1 MGENLVAG
9 ILKNIETLATVN
21 ANQNISIL
29 TGINKTNTLL
39 SDQIGKELTKQSKLL
54 SEISTTLTRTF
65 FENLRGNDL
74 AKKSLETEISSGG
87 KSPLFGDSINKELAK
102 QTSLLESMVS
112 ILLQGL
118 KGKPKK
124 EKKSKGFGGK
134 SVLAV
139 FAGMAKMLKK
149 GAAAKL
155 SGLAKALQGLT
166 KSIKGFVKA
175 INKIKTKKLNAFLKI
190 LDIGK
195 KILLFAFFFALAGP
209 LLAIGLLITLPLLIL
224 IFLFFDL
231 ISRSDKGIR
240 SGIRTLMFMAISI
253 GILALVIAFTLA
265 YMGGGM
271 EMLKAFGII
280 ALSIVILGLGLF
292 LVGKIKGDII
302 MGALAML
309 VASIAVL
316 VLSFAVSVFTM
327 TDIGIEDVG
336 LLGLTIV
343 GLAVAMAI
351 AGAGPN
357 PGFIA
362 LGGAAMIV
370 AGVSVLIIA
379 AAMAVWSKANVKLE
393 DVGVLGAAILMIG
406 VEYAAAGF
414 GALFIG
420 LGAAVMLP
428 VSISVSLIASALK
441 DFSDAEWSADKNKL
455 FGDTIENLITSFK
468 KVFKDLKFKE
478 MRKIKKGARLLG
490 QIGNSLTNLAEGL
503 GDFAAGKAPI
513 YEGTEIVGYKM
524 FDKDLGEQVGNTIKA
539 LVKPLIDKDAI
550 LATLGAGAEF
560 WWRGDPVAKGIELLG
575 NLGNS
580 LGSFAAGIGAFAK
593 LKIVKMEMDPVTGAI
608 TTKDTGEKINPQQI
622 GLSIKALVTPL
633 VGDDSVLADLGA
645 GASFWRQ
652 SNIGKG
658 IGLLGELGNALADF
672 ASGIQ
677 AWADFKIP
685 IFGEGKNATKVVR
698 YEKLNPTFAQDIGAN
713 LDLMIKA
720 LTGPI
725 TDLGKSGGDWW
736 RSSDYEDGIKMLGG
750 LGGPLESLAKAAET
764 FGKANFS
771 KDKID
776 ANLSATVGTLIKHIG
791 DKQMDE
797 VSNHSIYMAEEVIG
811 LFANYATS
819 ISKLNTIKNPKDF
832 SKLFID
838 IKESVNG
845 LEFSKLSKLVS
856 LSNNMANFAEAID
869 RGGGRFLQAIEKLVI
884 AIGEGSGGSSEGGA
898 GSNTAPVVSE
908 GGTPVDLAP
917 LLEELEEITTVLRGG
932 IDVTATNGSFFK

>member
-9 ILKNIETLATVN
+9 ILKNIETLANVN
-21 ANQNISIL
+21 ANQNVAIL
-29 TGINKTNTLL
+29 TGIKKTNTLL
-39 SDQIGKELTKQSKLL
+39 SDQIGKELS
-54 SEISTTLTRTF
+54 
-65 FENLRGNDL
+65 
-74 AKKSLETEISSGG
+74 
-87 KSPLFGDSINKELAK
+87 K
-102 QTSLLESMVS
+102 QTKLLESMVS
-112 ILLQGL
+112 ILLKGL

-124 EKKSKGFGGK
+124 EESPKKFGGGA
-134 SVLAV
+134 LAA
-139 FAGMAKMLKK
+139 FAGMAKLLKK
-149 GAAAKL
+149 RAPKHISIL
-155 SGLAKALQGLT
+155 SGAIRGLAESMKLLIETINSMDTEKFDAF
-166 KSIKGFVKA
+166 IKIF
-175 INKIKTKKLNAFLKI
+175 
-190 LDIGK
+190 DIGK
-195 KILLFAFFFALAGP
+195 KILLFAVFIALAGP
-209 LLAIGLLITLPLLIL
+209 LLAIGLIITIPLLFL

-231 ISRSDKGIR
+231 VSRNDKGIR
-240 SGIRTLMFMAISI
+240 SGIKTLMFMAISI

-271 EMLKAFGII
+271 EMLKAFGIVT
-280 ALSIVILGLGLF
+280 LSIVVLAFGLF
-292 LVGKIKGDII
+292 LVGKIKGDIV

-316 VLSFAVSVFTM
+316 VLSFAVSIFAM
-327 TDIGIEDVG
+327 SDIDIEDVG

-343 GLAVAMAI
+343 GLAIAMAI
-351 AGAGPN
+351 AGAGPI

-379 AAMAVWSKANVKLE
+379 AAMAVWSKADVKLE
-393 DVGVLGAAILMIG
+393 DVGVLGATILMIG
-406 VEYAAAGF
+406 VEYAAAGL

-420 LGAAVMLP
+420 AGAAVMLP

-441 DFSDAEWSADKNKL
+441 DFSDAEWSSDKNDL

-468 KVFKDLKFKE
+468 KVFKDLSFKE
-478 MRKIKKGARLLG
+478 MRKIQRGARLLG
-490 QIGNSLTNLAEGL
+490 KIGNSLTNLAEGL

-524 FDKDLGEQVGNTIKA
+524 FDSNLGEQVSLTIKS
-539 LVKPLIDKDAI
+539 LVMPLIDKDAI
-550 LATLGAGAEF
+550 LARLGAGADR

-575 NLGNS
+575 QLGNS

-593 LKIVKMEMDPVTGAI
+593 LKIVKMEQDPVTGEI

-633 VGDDSVLADLGA
+633 VGEDSVLAELGK
-645 GASFWRQ
+645 GASYWRQ

-658 IGLLGELGNALADF
+658 VDLLGELGNALADF
-672 ASGIQ
+672 ASGVQ

-685 IFGEGKNATKVVR
+685 IFGEAGTKNATKVVR
-698 YEKLNPTFAQDIGAN
+698 YEKLNPTFAQDIGDN
-713 LDLMIKA
+713 LKIMIEA
-720 LTGPI
+720 LTVPI
-725 TDLGKSGGDWW
+725 TNLGKQGGDWW

-771 KDKID
+771 KEKID
-776 ANLSATVGTLIKHIG
+776 ANLSATIGTLISHIG
-791 DKQMDE
+791 DKQMDD
-797 VSNHSIYMAEEVIG
+797 VSSNSIDRAEDVIE
-811 LFANYATS
+811 LFTTYATS
-819 ISKLNTIKNPKDF
+819 VSKLNTIKNPKDF

-845 LEFSKLSKLVS
+845 LEFGRLNKLVS
-856 LSNNMANFAEAID
+856 LTHNMANFAEAID

-884 AIGEGSGGSSEGGA
+884 AIGEGGQSSVD
-898 GSNTAPVVSE
+898 SNVAPTVASE
-908 GGTPVDLAP
+908 GGTPVDLTP

-932 IDVTATNGSFFK
+932 IDVTATNDSLFK